1 MSPTLSWPGAT
12 AGSRSKSL
20 RAPAPGQARGAE
32 SLPVLPAPEPRT
44 SERALARTGQ
54 LIEAPVVFTEGAHLP
69 LAGLLLIPPAPAAT
83 GLTEAFVAT

>member
-1 MSPTLSWPGAT
+1 MP
-12 AGSRSKSL
+12 AGIAALPVMVLPCPPRLGPARHAGRDRL
-20 RAPAPGQARGAE
+20 RAG
-32 SLPVLPAPEPRT
+32 
-44 SERALARTGQ
+44 ARTGQ